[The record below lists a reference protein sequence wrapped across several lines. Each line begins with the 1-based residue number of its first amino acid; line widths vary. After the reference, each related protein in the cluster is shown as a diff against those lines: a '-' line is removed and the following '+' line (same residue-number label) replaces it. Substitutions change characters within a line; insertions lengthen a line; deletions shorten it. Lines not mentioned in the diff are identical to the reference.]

1 MGAFIPTNCSNVML
15 RQALEMLN
23 EYLEMSFSKNI
34 LEEQFPLR
42 KSRFEW
48 LATQSH
54 RLSKAFGCLN
64 YG

>member
-42 KSRFEW
+42 KSRFE
-48 LATQSH
+48 
-54 RLSKAFGCLN
+54 
-64 YG
+64 